1 MANKV
6 CCKETSVDKT
16 KNMNERDYLVDIL
29 SSEKDVTKNMCVA
42 LTEASNEKLHNEFKE
57 MFDTVESL
65 QREAYNLAWN
75 KGWYTLEEAQTS
87 KISEKQTEL
96 QNKLDE
102 FSN

>member
-1 MANKV
+1 MAKKV
-6 CCKETSVDKT
+6 CCKETSVDAT

-29 SSEKDVTKNMCVA
+29 SSEKDITKNMCVA
-42 LTEASNEKLHNEFKE
+42 LTEASNEKLHSDFKE
-57 MFDTVESL
+57 IFDTVESL

-75 KGWYTLEEAQTS
+75 KGWYTLEEAEQT

-96 QNKLDE
+96 QTKLDE